1 MMHRQET
8 SSSSSREAIG
18 WSWRPQ
24 WLPPVKRRRSCL
36 RMVWRALWIGF
47 VLFCLSLIAG
57 FFIYVDIVQSYSV
70 PKDSRADGI
79 VTLTGGAQRIDE
91 ALQLLAQGQGKRM
104 LISGVN
110 ERTTREE
117 IVRRNPSHAELFNC
131 CIDLDYMARNTIG
144 NAIQARRWAIA
155 NNFSSLIIVTSN
167 YHMPRTMVELRHV
180 MPNIQKIPYAV
191 SAGSIQTEGWWHN
204 GTTLQLLA
212 NEYIKYLIAWMRTK
226 IEVDPESSSTARILG
241 KPVKAI
247 VEPSRR

>member
-1 MMHRQET
+1 MAFSPFPT
-8 SSSSSREAIG
+8 REAIG
-18 WSWRPQ
+18 WSWRAQ
-24 WLPPVKRRRSCL
+24 WLPPVKPRRFCL
-36 RMVWRALWIGF
+36 RMVWYVLGGGIIAACLALI
-47 VLFCLSLIAG
+47 CG
-57 FFIYVDIVQSYSV
+57 FFIYVDTVQSYSIS
-70 PKDSRADGI
+70 KDHRADGI

-117 IVRRNPSHAELFNC
+117 IVRRNPSHASLFNC

-144 NAIQARRWAIA
+144 NAIQARRWAVA

-191 SAGSIQTEGWWHN
+191 SAGSIQTDGWWHD
-204 GTTLQLLA
+204 GTTLQRLA
-212 NEYIKYLIAWMRTK
+212 NEYIKYLVAWVRTQ
-226 IEVDPESSSTARILG
+226 IEVDPELSSTASILG
-241 KPVKAI
+241 KPVKTI
-247 VEPSRR
+247 VEPSPR